1 MEARNCFCGT
11 PAIIRTSWTQAN
23 PGRRFYCCA
32 RTVQNCGYF
41 GWAEP
46 QLCARAME
54 IIPGLLNNMN
64 NLRASARENANQA
77 RKWKWLLAFSWC
89 LFVLYVVMN

>member
-32 RTVQNCGYF
+32 RTVSVYH
-41 GWAEP
+41 
-46 QLCARAME
+46 
-54 IIPGLLNNMN
+54 
-64 NLRASARENANQA
+64 S
-77 RKWKWLLAFSWC
+77 
-89 LFVLYVVMN
+89 V